1 MDDSPLTLDERTR
14 LWVLEAKVKAY
25 ELALAQSVES
35 DKAQAEACIELAAE
49 LHWLK
54 EGVRGF
60 ALTLR
65 DWAVAAGGHTP
76 SAIIAS
82 RLLDLIGDG
91 SEPPT
96 AEQAP
101 TKP

>member
-1 MDDSPLTLDERTR
+1 MDDSPLALNERTR

-25 ELALAQSVES
+25 EIALAQSAES
-35 DKAQAEACIELAAE
+35 DHANGEACIELAAE

-60 ALTLR
+60 AETLR
-65 DWAVAAGGHTP
+65 EWAVAAGGHTP

-82 RLLDLIGDG
+82 RLMELISNKSTSNG
-91 SEPPT
+91 E
-96 AEQAP
+96 
-101 TKP
+101 

>member
-1 MDDSPLTLDERTR
+1 MDDSPLTLNERTR

-35 DKAQAEACIELAAE
+35 DRAQGEACIELAAE

-60 ALTLR
+60 ANTLR
-65 DWAVAAGGHTP
+65 EWAVAAGGHTP

-82 RLLDLIGDG
+82 RLLELVGD
-91 SEPPT
+91 EPAPT
-96 AEQAP
+96 ATEQAQP
-101 TKP
+101 EP